1 MKRPARYPSSGE
13 LVGYAGIALATV
25 ALAGCNGAATPVT
38 AAARTTAAIADR
50 ASGNAGDPAANDNAF
65 HDSAVA
71 HGLITARKACDLL
84 TRSDAEAAVGQPLPK
99 NDANVTL
106 GTCQY
111 TAEDFSAGASLTVD
125 SWESI
130 KDAATG
136 GRHQPETITG
146 VGDEALYFAGS
157 EKGGSP
163 LYVRKGGDGF
173 LLVLNGPKIDHMASV
188 DAVVVEKTL
197 ALKISGKF

>member
-1 MKRPARYPSSGE
+1 MKRPARYPSPGE

-25 ALAGCNGAATPVT
+25 ALAGCNSASAPAT
-38 AAARTTAAIADR
+38 AAARTTAASADG
-50 ASGNAGDPAANDNAF
+50 ASGKAGDPAANDNAF

-99 NDANVTL
+99 NDANITL

-111 TAEDFSAGASLTVD
+111 TADDFSAGASLTVG

-136 GRHQPETITG
+136 GTHQPETITG
-146 VGDEALYFAGS
+146 VGDETLYFAGS

-188 DAVVVEKTL
+188 DAIVVEKAL
-197 ALKISGKF
+197 ALKIGGKF